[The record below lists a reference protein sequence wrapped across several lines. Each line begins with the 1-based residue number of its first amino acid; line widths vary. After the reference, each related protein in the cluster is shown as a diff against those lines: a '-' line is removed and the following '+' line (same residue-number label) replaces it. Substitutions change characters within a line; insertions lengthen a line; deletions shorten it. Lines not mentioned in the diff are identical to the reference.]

1 MITDNTNEVVLSPK
15 LLEPTSSKHEPSILS
30 QSATRAESQQPLAN
44 DDFEILE
51 AAIERIE
58 PLSETVV
65 MGHPIY
71 TVHTRKD
78 DSQNVVKT
86 RGAAAM
92 PPGTSYLFQSALQKW
107 NLCDVATYSMLPY
120 ITPVVQKYHAR
131 ADWLVI
137 DNVVPRITLVYPG
150 QKVEAIQH
158 SVCLIT
164 SATGKQYIADFT
176 IEQFGYDGSMWF
188 TKRSDYHRLVCSG
201 YGGLSADDEWYEWM
215 DGLTDDG
222 SDQTF
227 LYKACQAAR
236 KACGMVGTKPFERL
250 KGQERIDWMRDRAA
264 EAVMSYDR

>member
-51 AAIERIE
+51 AAIGRIE

-65 MGHPIY
+65 MGHPIH

-92 PPGTSYLFQSALQKW
+92 PPGTSYLFQSALQKL

-158 SVCLIT
+158 SVCLVT
-164 SATGKQYIADFT
+164 SATGKQYIANFT

-201 YGGLSADDEWYEWM
+201 YGGLSADDEWFEWM
-215 DGLTDDG
+215 NGLTDDG

-250 KGQERIDWMRDRAA
+250 KGQ
-264 EAVMSYDR
+264 SG